1 MQNDDPK
8 DPLEGKGE
16 EMVPDRGIPF
26 DDIEDSNAEEAS
38 APKEEVPDSLPE
50 GEAIPEEAA
59 PLESLE
65 PETPLEEEFG
75 EAESIPEDEAELGE
89 TETFEEAEMPES
101 FFDEVEEHYT
111 PIVDESEI
119 GEGESESQPT
129 LLEEAELSSE
139 STPEAETEIPF
150 DIPPEED
157 IRAGVIPGGFSEV
170 PHPWEM
176 SGTEVDKFIGD
187 AEAAFAPPPDF
198 EATILNGELPSFVES
213 ADYDRPP
220 DDLPDEGMGTGMEET
235 IDRGENPP
243 ETMAIPE
250 PGSMSGAP
258 LFSEAVF
265 AEPGPTAGLQG
276 GKIPKQEVEQTAQEE
291 MLKLLVTEE
300 TMRGLWKR
308 ADDAQ
313 SQVIDQVH
321 TLPIGRQMLDHI
333 QTARNELMGGR
344 ENYEEAERFVNEV
357 DYRVSLS
364 QRLEKWS
371 KGFIALLY
379 IYEIVWAVALLL
391 ILTLYLGE
399 DAFAS
404 AQTQGT
410 SILTYLLGSMIWGGF
425 GGVVG
430 AMLSLVKHI
439 AQDQD
444 FDKQHT
450 WWYINSPPIGVAM
463 GAFIFLIMQGGLLSI
478 TGSVNNI
485 TSPVVI
491 YILAGL
497 AGYQQ
502 NVFTDLIKRLMKVF
516 AIEDKKEEEEKPL
529 EIKSSKPVE
538 PKVEAEKKEVA
549 EEIPG

>member
-26 DDIEDSNAEEAS
+26 DDIEDSTAEEAS
-38 APKEEVPDSLPE
+38 APEEEAPDSLPE
-50 GEAIPEEAA
+50 GEAIPEETAS
-59 PLESLE
+59 LKSSES
-65 PETPLEEEFG
+65 ETPLSEE
-75 EAESIPEDEAELGE
+75 
-89 TETFEEAEMPES
+89 FEEAESPES
-101 FFDEVEEHYT
+101 FFDEAEEHYT
-111 PIVDESEI
+111 PIIEEMET
-119 GEGESESQPT
+119 GEWIPEPQPA
-129 LLEEAELSSE
+129 LLKEAELSAE
-139 STPEAETEIPF
+139 STPEGETEIPF

-157 IRAGVIPGGFSEV
+157 IRAGVIPGAFSEV

-176 SGTEVDKFIGD
+176 SGEEIDKFIGD

-198 EATILNGELPSFVES
+198 EATILNGELPSFVGVAE
-213 ADYDRPP
+213 YDQPP
-220 DDLPDEGMGTGMEET
+220 EDLPDEGMGTGLEET
-235 IDRGENPP
+235 IDRAENPP
-243 ETMAIPE
+243 ETMAMPA

-258 LFSEAVF
+258 LFSEAVL

-276 GKIPKQEVEQTAQEE
+276 GNILQQNEEQTARDE
-291 MLKLLVTEE
+291 MLELLVTEE
-300 TMRGLWKR
+300 TIKGLWKR

-313 SQVIDQVH
+313 GQVIEQVH
-321 TLPIGRQMLDHI
+321 TLPFGRQMLDHI

-391 ILTLYLGE
+391 VLTLYLGE

-404 AQTQGT
+404 AQAQGT

-425 GGVVG
+425 GGAVG

-450 WWYINSPPIGVAM
+450 WWYINSPPVGVAM
-463 GAFIFLIMQGGLLSI
+463 GAFIFLIMQGGLISI
-478 TGSVNNI
+478 TGSVDSI
-485 TSPVVI
+485 TSPIVI

-497 AGYQQ
+497 AGYQH

-516 AIEDKKEEEEKPL
+516 GIEDKKEEEEKPL

-538 PKVEAEKKEVA
+538 PKVEVEKKKVA